1 MIRITTKE
9 LKQLK
14 DGEISQKD
22 FAEKLAKEYSAYAIA
37 EAFAE
42 LIATSDSVFKLP
54 KIPITKEMFEAHF
67 RLIGYNA
74 DGTESTVGRPKRKR
88 IDSKD

>member
-22 FAEKLAKEYSAYAIA
+22 FAQKLIDTYPVKAIA

-42 LIATSDSVFKLP
+42 LIATSETVYQLP
-54 KIPITKEMFEAHF
+54 KIPISKEMFEAHF

>member
-22 FAEKLAKEYSAYAIA
+22 FAEKLAKDYSAYAIA

-42 LIATSDSVFKLP
+42 LITTSETVYQLP
-54 KIPITKEMFEAHF
+54 KIPISKEMFEAHF
-67 RLIGYNA
+67 RLIGFNA
-74 DGTESTVGRPKRKR
+74 DGTQSTRGRKK
-88 IDSKD
+88 KVQ